1 MVRFYAGLRREIN
14 DIADYK
20 EYIILYN
27 ACSIFLCWQKK
38 NYRVVNS
45 GGAALS
51 CHASHRRQPRR
62 HPLRAYGRQHLPPP
76 AAHTA
81 PHLRHHRD
89 MTTAS
94 PWCLRVLQQN
104 LQRPPLPQAAPPTS
118 SATAARDLAIFGEI
132 APANGH
138 TLLLVMV
145 GMLVLLML
153 KMKILLELTLQRLM
167 MVMKRFLVQQRPRP
181 KRS

>member
-1 MVRFYAGLRREIN
+1 LLIIKN
-14 DIADYK
+14 
-20 EYIILYN
+20 IILYN

-38 NYRVVNS
+38 NCRVVNN

-51 CHASHRRQPRR
+51 LHASHRRQPRR
-62 HPLRAYGRQHLPPP
+62 HHLRVYGRPHLP
-76 AAHTA
+76 
-81 PHLRHHRD
+81 LY
-89 MTTAS
+89 
-94 PWCLRVLQQN
+94 LRVLQQN
-104 LQRPPLPQAAPPTS
+104 LLRPPLPQAAPPTS
-118 SATAARDLAIFGEI
+118 SATAARDLVIFSEI

-181 KRS
+181 IRP